1 MFINDIN
8 ARIGE
13 LDAELEGIAALTD
26 PTDDDVART
35 EQILAE
41 RDELR
46 QKGVAAAERTQRIA
60 EAHARAKAEGRTV
73 SGAAPFQI
81 MQRVDPYEADTRMMS
96 TTEVRDAA
104 RAILDRPEARHLD
117 ADSKA
122 KADGLIQNLDSRL
135 ARYTIATSLPAYRSA
150 FAKYVSG
157 KEMLL
162 SNEERQA
169 VQMADYE
176 SRTALALA
184 DANGGYAVP
193 ALLDPSVIYTGNGTA
208 NPMRQISRIVT
219 GMDDTWRGV
228 SSAGITASWDA
239 EAAEVSDDGPT
250 FGQPTVVAYK
260 GQAFVPFSVEIDGD
274 WGSLSASIGELFAEA
289 KDSLETT
296 AFATGSGSQPQGI
309 ITALVAGSG
318 TVSNVAPDTDGA
330 LFAADLYDLFGAL
343 PPRYRSNA
351 SWMMSLDAQN
361 AVRALGDDKL
371 GNQTVDLK
379 AGYGFQ
385 LLGRPVYEQ
394 SAFPD
399 FTGTTGVANIMVVGD
414 FRNYVIF
421 DRVGS
426 RVELIPHLFHTDTNL
441 PRGQRGLIYWFRTGA
456 DSVNDNAFR
465 LLRNT

>member
-1 MFINDIN
+1 MFLNDIN

-35 EQILAE
+35 ETILAE

-60 EAHARAKAEGRTV
+60 AAHAQAKAEGRTIA
-73 SGAAPFQI
+73 GAAPFQV
-81 MQRVDPYEADTRMMS
+81 MQKVDPYSADTRMMNNG
-96 TTEVRDAA
+96 EVRDAA
-104 RAILDRPEARHLD
+104 RAILDRPEARHLP
-117 ADSKA
+117 ADSKE
-122 KADGLIQNLDSRL
+122 KADGLIQKLDTRL
-135 ARYTIATSLPAYRSA
+135 ARYTIATSVPAYRSA
-150 FAKYVSG
+150 FAKYISG

-184 DANGGYAVP
+184 DSNGGYAVP

-228 SSAGITASWDA
+228 SSSGITASWDA
-239 EAAEVSDDGPT
+239 EAAEVSDDGPA

-274 WGSLSASIGELFAEA
+274 WGGLSASIGELFAEA

-296 AFATGSGSQPQGI
+296 AFATGSSSQPQGI

-318 TVSNVAPDTDGA
+318 TIANVAPDTDGA
-330 LFAADLYDLFGAL
+330 LYSADVYDLFAAL

-351 SWMMSLDAQN
+351 SWVMSLDAQN

-371 GNQTVDLK
+371 GNFTVDLK
-379 AGYGFQ
+379 AGYNFQ

-465 LLRNT
+465 LLRNV

>member
-1 MFINDIN
+1 MFLNDIN

-13 LDAELEGIAALTD
+13 LDAELEGIASLTD
-26 PTDDDVART
+26 PEDSDVART
-35 EQILAE
+35 EEILAE
-41 RDELR
+41 RAEL
-46 QKGVAAAERTQRIA
+46 KNKAIAAQERIQRIS
-60 EAHARAKAEGRTV
+60 EAHATARAEGRTV
-73 SGAAPFQI
+73 AGSSFQH
-81 MQRVDPYEADTRMMS
+81 MQKVDPFDTDTRMMNA
-96 TTEVRDAA
+96 TEVRDAA
-104 RAILDRPEARHLD
+104 RAIVERPEARHLD
-117 ADSKA
+117 ADQQEKA
-122 KADGLIQNLDSRL
+122 ESLIRKLDPRM
-135 ARYTIATSLPAYRSA
+135 AIHTVETMRPAYRSA
-150 FAKYVSG
+150 FAKYIAG
-157 KEMLL
+157 REALL
-162 SNEERQA
+162 TNEERLA
-169 VQMADYE
+169 VMQVE
-176 SRTALALA
+176 SRASLALA

-208 NPMRQISRIVT
+208 NPMRQVARIVT

-228 SSAGITASWDA
+228 TSAGITASWDA
-239 EAAEVSDDGPT
+239 EAAEVSDDSPT
-250 FGQPTVVAYK
+250 VGQPTITAYK
-260 GQAFVPFSVEIDGD
+260 GQAFVSFSVEIEGD
-274 WGSLSASIGELFAEA
+274 WGGLATEMAEQFAIA
-289 KDSLETT
+289 KDTLEQT
-296 AFATGSGSQPQGI
+296 AHATGSGSAPQGI

-318 TVSNVAPDTDGA
+318 TVSNITPDTDGA
-330 LFAADLYDLFGAL
+330 LFSNDIYDLFAAL

-385 LLGRPVYEQ
+385 LLGRPVYEH
-394 SAFPD
+394 AGFPD

-426 RVELIPHLFHTDTNL
+426 RVELVPHLFHTDTNL
-441 PRGQRGLIYWFRTGA
+441 PRGQRGLVFWWRTGA